1 METNQEQNIELL
13 KKENVMLEELLEL
26 ETLILER
33 QHKIFEV
40 QQSTQELYKNMNERI
55 YKTNLKIGEVKC
67 Q

>member
-13 KKENVMLEELLEL
+13 KKNVMLEELLEL
-26 ETLILER
+26 EKLVLEK

-40 QQSTQELYKNMNERI
+40 QQATQELYKNMNKRI
-55 YKTNLKIGEVKC
+55 YKMNLRIGEVKC